1 MNFSFKIYFSE
12 LGNDP
17 LLESGLF
24 STFFIMSKLFTYQR
38 IPTLKHQV
46 FPPAKL
52 FASGSKGRLRDEQAS
67 QYNAKYSPKLNDFL
81 IVQKR
86 KATKSI

>member
-1 MNFSFKIYFSE
+1 PLRYTFLE
-12 LGNDP
+12 LGNGP
-17 LLESGLF
+17 LLELDLF
-24 STFFIMSKLFTYQR
+24 STFFIMSKLFTYLR

-52 FASGSKGRLRDEQAS
+52 VASGSKGHLRDEQAS

-81 IVQKR
+81 IIQKI